1 MKGYNYPYLNSAS
14 YGAWEIFSPFGS
26 CFACA
31 IKKSFILFNFY
42 LSGLCR
48 LPVFIRYEALVCE
61 TSPWESHPRR
71 VLRRLRR
78 EVSLTPVL
86 VIATTESNSASTT
99 WVLSLALNKGHGA
112 LVGSAWGFP
121 QHKERTWWM
130 YIQLSKSIAGFCPTI
145 PYSNFWGRKTT
156 HFLKLFQKNF
166 LGSCKTSR
174 KQKIPPWNSQREV
187 PYILLYL
194 HRQNGQLV
202 KTQKTKK
209 DPLP

>member
-1 MKGYNYPYLNSAS
+1 MGFPPFFIYSCLFPNS
-14 YGAWEIFSPFGS
+14 YVRVR
-26 CFACA
+26 
-31 IKKSFILFNFY
+31 Y
-42 LSGLCR
+42 LSTTPHAQG
-48 LPVFIRYEALVCE
+48 IHQALVCE

-86 VIATTESNSASTT
+86 VIATTESNSDSTT
-99 WVLSLALNKGHGA
+99 WVLSLTLNKGHGA

-130 YIQLSKSIAGFCPTI
+130 YIQLSKCIAGFCPTI

-209 DPLP
+209 DPLPFDSESCGKL